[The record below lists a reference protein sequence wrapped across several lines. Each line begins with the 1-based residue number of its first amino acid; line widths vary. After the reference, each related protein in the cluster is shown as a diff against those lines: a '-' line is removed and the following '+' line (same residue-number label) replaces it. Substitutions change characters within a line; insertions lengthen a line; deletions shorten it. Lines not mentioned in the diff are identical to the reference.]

1 MESVDSKN
9 WLITS
14 KSTAELDLNKRGR
27 AIKKRAVKLNRKIV
41 FGSAHFPW
49 QERFISFSCLISNW
63 IILLA
68 SFQPSTTS
76 GWLNSSLFIDH
87 LSMIA
92 DESQRIFFQK
102 YKWIVV
108 VVNVLLFWCV
118 VSNSPSVVCFLLN
131 VCALLL
137 MPDNYNNPTSFL
149 TDLFTF
155 LQPRL
160 SNPARVRLSNSFGSP
175 LLNAPF
181 SAMCS
186 HVLIVSHAHVSMSL
200 CPCVHSAFI
209 TVTPTSH
216 LLPVNLEV
224 EFTNP
229 LEQHLTVSTHPST
242 SHTVPA
248 PPRSC
253 CPPSLSL
260 SLCSGKP
267 LHNPWILTQNL
278 LQQQTIWAD
287 GSDLNSRMSHVMQKV
302 WRLCWTRLSVHPRL
316 CWLHI

>member
-1 MESVDSKN
+1 M
-9 WLITS
+9 
-14 KSTAELDLNKRGR
+14 
-27 AIKKRAVKLNRKIV
+27 
-41 FGSAHFPW
+41 
-49 QERFISFSCLISNW
+49 
-63 IILLA
+63 
-68 SFQPSTTS
+68 
-76 GWLNSSLFIDH
+76 
-87 LSMIA
+87 A
-92 DESQRIFFQK
+92 DESQRTFFQK
-102 YKWIVV
+102 HKWFKSSGGGRVRMCRCSCV
-108 VVNVLLFWCV
+108 SLFWCV
-118 VSNSPSVVCFLLN
+118 VSNFPSLVCFLLN

-137 MPDNYNNPTSFL
+137 LMPDNYNKPNQFFL

-155 LQPRL
+155 LQPRP

-175 LLNAPF
+175 LFA
-181 SAMCS
+181 AMCS

-242 SHTVPA
+242 SHTVPS

-278 LQQQTIWAD
+278 LRQQTICAD
-287 GSDLNSRMSHVMQKV
+287 GLDLNSRMSHVMQKV
-302 WRLCWTRLSVHPRL
+302 WRLCWTRSSVRPRL
-316 CWLHI
+316 CWLHT

>member
-1 MESVDSKN
+1 MMGVKEASSRYINDSN
-9 WLITS
+9 PQVEVEW
-14 KSTAELDLNKRGR
+14 GC
-27 AIKKRAVKLNRKIV
+27 VV
-41 FGSAHFPW
+41 
-49 QERFISFSCLISNW
+49 
-63 IILLA
+63 
-68 SFQPSTTS
+68 
-76 GWLNSSLFIDH
+76 
-87 LSMIA
+87 A
-92 DESQRIFFQK
+92 DVYCCSD
-102 YKWIVV
+102 
-108 VVNVLLFWCV
+108 VLLVIPLLWCV
-118 VSNSPSVVCFLLN
+118 FCWTFVLSC
-131 VCALLL
+131 CWCRIITTI
-137 MPDNYNNPTSFL
+137 PTSFL

-160 SNPARVRLSNSFGSP
+160 SNPALVKLSNSFGSP
-175 LLNAPF
+175 LLNVPF
-181 SAMCS
+181 STMCS

-209 TVTPTSH
+209 TVTPTTH

-242 SHTVPA
+242 SHTVPS

-287 GSDLNSRMSHVMQKV
+287 GSDLNARMSHVVQKV

-316 CWLHI
+316 CWLHS